1 MTLNQILYFR
11 KVARLEN
18 YHQAAEELYI
28 SQPTLTK
35 HLQKLER
42 EMGTK
47 LFSRSGNSYTPTFA
61 GRKYMQYA
69 RKILQIR
76 QDWEKELKDLTENN
90 EGELNVAF
98 PLMRSTCMVPQ
109 IMTSFFQ
116 KYPKVKVNILEE
128 AYSIQEKLL
137 LNDQL
142 DFGIFNEVHKHP
154 KLEYEL
160 LKKEEM
166 IEKEIERVEHTNVG
180 TTEAV
185 QALLES
191 YESTPLTSGTTL
203 AELIRRP
210 ELSYEKIAPIDKHRE
225 ELPYD
230 VKEQVDINIKYDGY
244 IKRQMRQVEQF
255 KKLENKRIPE
265 NINYDEIQSLRLE
278 AKQKLNKIRPSSIG
292 QASRISGVSPADV
305 SVLLVYL
312 SSK

>member
-1 MTLNQILYFR
+1 M
-11 KVARLEN
+11 N
-18 YHQAAEELYI
+18 YHELEYILCIAKYQNLTKAAQELYI

-61 GRKYMQYA
+61 GRKYMGYA

-160 LKKEEM
+160 LKKEEILLIM
-166 IEKEIERVEHTNVG
+166 PPEHPLAAAGSVSTHAY
-180 TTEAV
+180 TEA
-185 QALLES
+185 
-191 YESTPLTSGTTL
+191 
-203 AELIRRP
+203 
-210 ELSYEKIAPIDKHRE
+210 
-225 ELPYD
+225 
-230 VKEQVDINIKYDGY
+230 
-244 IKRQMRQVEQF
+244 
-255 KKLENKRIPE
+255 
-265 NINYDEIQSLRLE
+265 
-278 AKQKLNKIRPSSIG
+278 
-292 QASRISGVSPADV
+292 
-305 SVLLVYL
+305 
-312 SSK
+312 

>member
-1 MTLNQILYFR
+1 M
-11 KVARLEN
+11 N
-18 YHQAAEELYI
+18 YHELKYILCIAKYQNPTKAAQELYI

-61 GRKYMQYA
+61 GRKYMEYA

-98 PLMRSTCMVPQ
+98 PLMRSACMVPQ

-160 LKKEEM
+160 LKKEEILLIM
-166 IEKEIERVEHTNVG
+166 HPEH
-180 TTEAV
+180 
-185 QALLES
+185 
-191 YESTPLTSGTTL
+191 
-203 AELIRRP
+203 
-210 ELSYEKIAPIDKHRE
+210 PI
-225 ELPYD
+225 
-230 VKEQVDINIKYDGY
+230 GCC
-244 IKRQMRQVEQF
+244 RQCIHSQH
-255 KKLENKRIPE
+255 IPE
-265 NINYDEIQSLRLE
+265 
-278 AKQKLNKIRPSSIG
+278 A
-292 QASRISGVSPADV
+292 
-305 SVLLVYL
+305 
-312 SSK
+312 

>member
-1 MTLNQILYFR
+1 M
-11 KVARLEN
+11 N
-18 YHQAAEELYI
+18 YHELKYILCIAKYQNLTKAAQELYI

-61 GRKYMQYA
+61 GRKYMEYT
-69 RKILQIR
+69 RKILQIQ

-160 LKKEEM
+160 LKKEEILLIM
-166 IEKEIERVEHTNVG
+166 PPEHPLA
-180 TTEAV
+180 AV
-185 QALLES
+185 
-191 YESTPLTSGTTL
+191 YPLTAYTRS
-203 AELIRRP
+203 LISHFWQKSL
-210 ELSYEKIAPIDKHRE
+210 LSCIFQNRLPDSFRWKH
-225 ELPYD
+225 
-230 VKEQVDINIKYDGY
+230 
-244 IKRQMRQVEQF
+244 
-255 KKLENKRIPE
+255 
-265 NINYDEIQSLRLE
+265 
-278 AKQKLNKIRPSSIG
+278 
-292 QASRISGVSPADV
+292 
-305 SVLLVYL
+305 
-312 SSK
+312 

>member
-1 MTLNQILYFR
+1 M
-11 KVARLEN
+11 N
-18 YHQAAEELYI
+18 YHELQYILCIAKHQNLTKAAQELYI

-61 GRKYMQYA
+61 GRKYMEYA

-142 DFGIFNEVHKHP
+142 DFGIFNEVHEHP

-160 LKKEEM
+160 LKKEEILLIM
-166 IEKEIERVEHTNVG
+166 PPDHPLASVGKASTHSTYPKLDLSLLAEEPFILHFPEQTTGKLVLEALDRAGVQPRVPVRSRNTETCVKLCMQGIGMCFTPETYMQNMEFSRKPVCFSVGEKGIF
-180 TTEAV
+180 
-185 QALLES
+185 
-191 YESTPLTSGTTL
+191 TTL
-203 AELIRRP
+203 SIAFRRGTYLP
-210 ELSYEKIAPIDKHRE
+210 KYARDFIEIAR
-225 ELPYD
+225 
-230 VKEQVDINIKYDGY
+230 
-244 IKRQMRQVEQF
+244 
-255 KKLENKRIPE
+255 NK
-265 NINYDEIQSLRLE
+265 
-278 AKQKLNKIRPSSIG
+278 
-292 QASRISGVSPADV
+292 
-305 SVLLVYL
+305 
-312 SSK
+312 

>member
-1 MTLNQILYFR
+1 M
-11 KVARLEN
+11 N
-18 YHQAAEELYI
+18 YHELQYILCIAKHQNLTKAAQELYI

-61 GRKYMQYA
+61 GRKYMEYA

-142 DFGIFNEVHKHP
+142 DFGIFNEVHEHP

-160 LKKEEM
+160 LKKEEILLIM
-166 IEKEIERVEHTNVG
+166 PPDHPLASAENSRPSTKVNGRKHVFHSFYPAFSG
-180 TTEAV
+180 TDHRTAFTGSFESCPYQTLRTHPEPQHRNLC
-185 QALLES
+185 QALHAGTWYVLHS
-191 YESTPLTSGTTL
+191 RNLCPKYGPPCKTS
-203 AELIRRP
+203 
-210 ELSYEKIAPIDKHRE
+210 
-225 ELPYD
+225 
-230 VKEQVDINIKYDGY
+230 
-244 IKRQMRQVEQF
+244 
-255 KKLENKRIPE
+255 
-265 NINYDEIQSLRLE
+265 
-278 AKQKLNKIRPSSIG
+278 
-292 QASRISGVSPADV
+292 
-305 SVLLVYL
+305 LLFRW
-312 SSK
+312 